1 MSLIL
6 TLDMMGKRYGRL
18 PSEIVN
24 AATTFDLVIMDA
36 AVGYQ
41 AEMQKRSD
49 PKYVPDVPV
58 EDLIKLKEKHQ

>member
-6 TLDMMGKRYGRL
+6 SLDMLGKRYGKL

-24 AATTFDLVIMDA
+24 QASTFDLVIMDA
-36 AVGYQ
+36 SLGYQ

-49 PKYVPDVPV
+49 PNYQPEYSV
-58 EDLIKLKEKHQ
+58 EDLIKIKERVK